1 MTIRREFPVALTPA
15 DEIRRSLA
23 TIWNAV
29 IRVAKDKDLLTLG
42 AVSAIG
48 LILSLAFA
56 MAPSITSKSVE
67 LFADAAG
74 W

>member
-1 MTIRREFPVALTPA
+1 MRRRGEFPVTLTPA
-15 DEIRRSLA
+15 DEIRRSIG
-23 TIWNAV
+23 TIWDAV
-29 IRVAKDKDLLTLG
+29 ILVAMDKNLLAVC

-48 LILSLAFA
+48 LVLSLVFA
-56 MAPSITSKSVE
+56 MAPSVASKSVE